1 MTTLRTVYEQ
11 GRLIRGAWSDT
22 DAEGRQ
28 LLCLMT
34 ALVGD
39 PGVRPETCPA
49 DKCPPWLA
57 HLLPWFDDAPSV
69 EAWHEIIEEC
79 IAQAPYWGR
88 MTAAQSRYLDL
99 YCRRVAVVEAR
110 EHCPTEEAATLAAID
125 RVLALLDRALAG
137 DEPTCD
143 EWAAAEAAAWA
154 AREAAREAARKAA
167 WAAREAAWA
176 AARAA
181 CATAAA
187 TAAVAAAAAAAG
199 LAWVAEA
206 ASCDRMI
213 RAMLAEMRAVLIDGK
228 PVPGGAA

>member
-1 MTTLRTVYEQ
+1 MTTLEQVYRE
-11 GRLIRGAWSDT
+11 GRLIRGAWSGT

-28 LLCLMT
+28 RLCLLT
-34 ALVGD
+34 ALADD
-39 PGVRPETCPA
+39 PRVRPETCPT

-57 HLLPWFDDAPSV
+57 NLLPWIDDAPSAA
-69 EAWHEIIEEC
+69 AWHEIIEEC
-79 IAQAPYWGR
+79 VEQAPYWGR

-143 EWAAAEAAAWA
+143 EWAAALAAALAAAQEAARAAWS
-154 AREAAREAARKAA
+154 AREAAREAA
-167 WAAREAAWA
+167 AARE
-176 AARAA
+176 
-181 CATAAA
+181 
-187 TAAVAAAAAAAG
+187 
-199 LAWVAEA
+199 

>member
-1 MTTLRTVYEQ
+1 MTTLEQVYRE

-34 ALVGD
+34 ALAGD
-39 PGVRPETCPA
+39 PAVRPETCPS

-57 HLLPWFDDAPSV
+57 HLLPWIDDAPSAA
-69 EAWHEIIEEC
+69 AWHEIIEEC
-79 IAQAPYWGR
+79 VEQAPYWGR

-110 EHCPTEEAATLAAID
+110 EHCPTKEAATLAAID

-143 EWAAAEAAAWA
+143 EWAAAEAAAA
-154 AREAAREAARKAA
+154 AAA
-167 WAAREAAWA
+167 WAAWEAAWEVAWAAWAAAWEAAWA
-176 AARAA
+176 AW
-181 CATAAA
+181 AAA
-187 TAAVAAAAAAAG
+187 
-199 LAWVAEA
+199 WA

-213 RAMLAEMRAVLIDGK
+213 RTMLAEMRAVLIGGK
-228 PVPGGAA
+228 PVPGGAQ

>member
-34 ALVGD
+34 ALAGD
-39 PGVRPETCPA
+39 PAVRPETCPS

-57 HLLPWFDDAPSV
+57 HLLPWIDDAPSAA
-69 EAWHEIIEEC
+69 AWHEIIEEC
-79 IAQAPYWGR
+79 VEQAPYWGR

-110 EHCPTEEAATLAAID
+110 EHCPTEEAVTLAAID
-125 RVLALLDRALAG
+125 RVLALLDRALAC

-143 EWAAAEAAAWA
+143 EWAAACAAWAAWAA
-154 AREAAREAARKAA
+154 AREAA
-167 WAAREAAWA
+167 AAWA

-181 CATAAA
+181 ARAAAWAAAETAAR
-187 TAAVAAAAAAAG
+187 
-199 LAWVAEA
+199 E

-228 PVPGGAA
+228 PVPGGAQ

>member
-11 GRLIRGAWSDT
+11 GRLIRGAWSGT

-28 LLCLMT
+28 RLCLLT
-34 ALVGD
+34 ALADD
-39 PGVRPETCPA
+39 PRVRPETCPT

-57 HLLPWFDDAPSV
+57 NLLPWIDDAPSAA
-69 EAWHEIIEEC
+69 AWHEIIEEC
-79 IAQAPYWGR
+79 VEQAPYWGR

-143 EWAAAEAAAWA
+143 EWAAALAAALAAAQEAARAAWS
-154 AREAAREAARKAA
+154 AREAAREAA
-167 WAAREAAWA
+167 AARE
-176 AARAA
+176 
-181 CATAAA
+181 
-187 TAAVAAAAAAAG
+187 
-199 LAWVAEA
+199 